1 MLPLGIF
8 ADRTFAAAN
17 AMTLLVYAA
26 LGAVL
31 FFLVLQLQTV
41 GGYGPLARRP
51 GHAAPH
57 RVHAAPGRP
66 GRRARGPDRAAAPDD
81 ASDRW

>member
-1 MLPLGIF
+1 MMPLGLF
-8 ADRTFAAAN
+8 RDRTFSAAN

-41 GGYGPLARRP
+41 GGYSALEAGLATLPITICMLFARLAR
-51 GHAAPH
+51 AA
-57 RVHAAPGRP
+57 RSAAGSGR
-66 GRRARGPDRAAAPDD
+66 GSR
-81 ASDRW
+81 